1 MGSMNNLERAL
12 SRARGVDVATAA
24 EDAARR
30 VAEQAAGDGL
40 LDVAYTTLD
49 SPVGPVLVAAT
60 PRGLVRISFCSHYD
74 PDAVLVELSERISP
88 RVVEAPSY
96 FDAVRKELDEYF
108 EGRRTRFGLPL
119 DWRLTGG
126 FGRRVL
132 RHTARI
138 PYGKVSTYKEM
149 AEAAGNARAARA
161 AGNALGSNPIPIVV
175 PCHRVLHSGGGLGGY
190 GGGLDNKVLLLKLEG
205 AIADA
210 GEPAVTASRFGASPR
225 PPVAPRARRGRS
237 PGPGSRGRSSRTG

>member
-1 MGSMNNLERAL
+1 MGSMKNLETALARAGRTDVSAASGAVAGRL
-12 SRARGVDVATAA
+12 ADRAAN
-24 EDAARR
+24 
-30 VAEQAAGDGL
+30 DGL

-60 PRGLVRISFCSHYD
+60 ARGLVRISFSDCYD
-74 PDAVLVELSERISP
+74 HDDVLAELSERISP
-88 RVVEAPSY
+88 RVIEAPSY
-96 FDAVRKELDEYF
+96 FDAVKLELEEYF
-108 EGRRTRFGLPL
+108 QGRRTRFGLPL

-132 RHTARI
+132 KRTAKI
-138 PYGKVSTYKEM
+138 PYGGVSTYKEV
-149 AEAAGNARAARA
+149 AEAAGSPRGARA

-205 AIADA
+205 TIGDA
-210 GEPAVTASRFGASPR
+210 AGPPAKGTRSGPSPL
-225 PPVAPRARRGRS
+225 PPVAPRGRRGRS
-237 PGPGSRGRSSRTG
+237 PGPGSRGRSSRTE

>member
-1 MGSMNNLERAL
+1 MGSMKKLERAL
-12 SRARGVDVATAA
+12 SQAQHADVS
-24 EDAARR
+24 DAAGAAAGRL
-30 VAEQAAGDGL
+30 AEQAASDGL
-40 LDVAYTTLD
+40 LDVAYTTID

-60 PRGLVRISFCSHYD
+60 KRGLVRISFCSHYD
-74 PDAVLVELSERISP
+74 PGAVLLELSERISP
-88 RVVEAPSY
+88 RVIEAPSY

-108 EGRRTRFGLPL
+108 HGRRTSFGLPL
-119 DWRLTGG
+119 DWSLTGG

-132 RHTARI
+132 KHTARI

-149 AEAAGNARAARA
+149 ADAAGSPRAARA

-205 AIADA
+205 AIGGDDSDSA
-210 GEPAVTASRFGASPR
+210 TASGFGPSPR

-237 PGPGSRGRSSRTG
+237 RGPGSQGPSSRTG